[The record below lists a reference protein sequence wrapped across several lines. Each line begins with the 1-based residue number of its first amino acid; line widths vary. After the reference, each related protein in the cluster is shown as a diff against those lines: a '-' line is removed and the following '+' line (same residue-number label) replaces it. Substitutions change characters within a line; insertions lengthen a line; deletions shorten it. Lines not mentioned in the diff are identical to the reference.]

1 MGSAPDLVKNP
12 LTYIAPITMISGGML
27 KQFLPKAPDMP
38 TPPTVVPTTP
48 MPTMASRSPLSIEQ
62 ARQKKLAALQ
72 YGFASTISKSRLNTP
87 ANPAADL
94 TPLKT
99 RLGQ

>member
-1 MGSAPDLVKNP
+1 MCGPAAVLP
-12 LTYIAPITMISGGML
+12 LTAAAVGYTFYSQDQQQKAQKKALEAQANKP
-27 KQFLPKAPDMP
+27 LPVP
-38 TPPTVVPTTP
+38 TPLPS
-48 MPTMASRSPLSIEQ
+48 MNDRSPISTEQ
-62 ARQKKLAALQ
+62 ARQRKLASLQ

>member
-1 MGSAPDLVKNP
+1 MGAAAIP
-12 LTYIAPITMISGGML
+12 LAVTAIGYQIYSSDQQQKMQKKALEAQANKP
-27 KQFLPKAPDMP
+27 LPVA
-38 TPPTVVPTTP
+38 TPS
-48 MPTMASRSPLSIEQ
+48 PTMADRSPLIAEQ
-62 ARQKKLAALQ
+62 SRQRKLASLQ